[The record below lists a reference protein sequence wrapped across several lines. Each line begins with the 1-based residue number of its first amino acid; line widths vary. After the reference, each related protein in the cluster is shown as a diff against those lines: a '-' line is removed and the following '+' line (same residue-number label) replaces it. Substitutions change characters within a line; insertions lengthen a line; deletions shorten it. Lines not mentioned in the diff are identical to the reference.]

1 MTKHNVRCSSIALV
15 KDERLVYTLG
25 YGSEST
31 SLFRIASVSKPITS
45 AVVMMMIEKRLLTLD
60 TKIFGNN
67 GILRTDYGTQPYSW
81 RLKQITVRHL
91 LEHTAGG
98 DEWGNCCGDPMFD
111 RYHLNDNFS

>member
-45 AVVMMMIEKRLLTLD
+45 AVVMMMIEERLGFSRGVITLRQ
-60 TKIFGNN
+60 F
-67 GILRTDYGTQPYSW
+67 Y
-81 RLKQITVRHL
+81 LKL
-91 LEHTAGG
+91 KNLK
-98 DEWGNCCGDPMFD
+98 
-111 RYHLNDNFS
+111 S